1 MSSSPGTRRRRRD
14 DDDDDVD
21 DATTT
26 TTTCAGGA
34 ARMRAVG
41 ATLVARASTSGRLGT
56 AARRRRDA
64 RRCARDDDGTRARS
78 REATRTSSLDAEEA
92 RADSTRD
99 AFGRERLPWRAS
111 AKRAAAAAWDDDDDE
126 GAMGRDSEVGAMTA
140 VRLGNASAFVGWEVY
155 LDDDPETL
163 VGVVSDAAAMSSR
176 GGEETED
183 EDEDD
188 DDDDDGMKTLEAVA
202 TVTMDDGDGLS
213 EEEAAF
219 LSRLNDSLSVRIE
232 RDDDEAFDSDEAFL
246 LLVEGLHE
254 TTLGER
260 PLHYI
265 PFVPSMFPRWIPNSQ
280 ALFLDPPAG
289 LLDLALREVQ
299 LNELRSDLSPFCKM
313 LGADTYGMPR
323 RLSMINQGQK
333 DLVKRVEA
341 LGDWREVAIE
351 LDLKPDAAPWYYWD
365 NIDNVEDALL
375 KLVDA
380 FWFEEMDGEE
390 TFWYNDISGALR
402 LEPPTSGDGG
412 GLDVPVMPTMAHL
425 VEARRWDLH
434 HAVVLHGGY
443 RIVARE
449 LGWQRSRQIE
459 NRHLLSFEA
468 FSEEILELIDD
479 ESLVDIGLRPGQ
491 LPCARQLEEIGRDDL
506 IKFVKHHGGFSAV
519 SKKLNLQPSRAS
531 REVYPTVRVLAKALR
546 AFALEHDI
554 TVPVTPRRTEKK
566 IVLLPS
572 AIDLISND
580 RNDLRAAMEKFPS
593 KDIAVA
599 GNMKMRHA
607 RMTYAEAQM
616 ELRKW
621 KFEAGSR
628 SIFQNWCRAGNK
640 PWNMPVNPQPYYK
653 KQGTWVSW
661 RDFMCE

>member
-1 MSSSPGTRRRRRD
+1 MYVESSR
-14 DDDDDVD
+14 
-21 DATTT
+21 
-26 TTTCAGGA
+26 AG
-34 ARMRAVG
+34 ARV
-41 ATLVARASTSGRLGT
+41 VARASTSGRVETPPRRYDATGRRGKGCPGRAAT
-56 AARRRRDA
+56 QWCVHHRARREI
-64 RRCARDDDGTRARS
+64 RAFS
-78 REATRTSSLDAEEA
+78 STTSSSAEDAVPE
-92 RADSTRD
+92 SID

-111 AKRAAAAAWDDDDDE
+111 AKHAAAAAWDDEDEDEEADDASDDASD
-126 GAMGRDSEVGAMTA
+126 GVMTA

-163 VGVVSDAAAMSSR
+163 VGVVSDVAAMSSR
-176 GGEETED
+176 GGEAEE
-183 EDEDD
+183 EAREDD
-188 DDDDDGMKTLEAVA
+188 ESEAGDGGGETNVRGAVM
-202 TVTMDDGDGLS
+202 TTDDGDGLS
-213 EEEAAF
+213 EDERAF
-219 LSRLNDSLSVRIE
+219 LSRLDDSLSVRTAYD
-232 RDDDEAFDSDEAFL
+232 DDDEAFDSDEAFL

-260 PLHYI
+260 PLHYV
-265 PFVPSMFPRWIPNSQ
+265 PFVPSMFPRWIPTSQ

-289 LLDLALREVQ
+289 LLDLATREVQ
-299 LNELRSDLSPFCKM
+299 LNELRSDLLPFCKM
-313 LGADTYGMPR
+313 LGADTYGMPQ
-323 RLSMINQGQK
+323 RLSMMNQGQK

-380 FWFEEMDGEE
+380 FWFEETDGEE

-443 RIVARE
+443 RTVARE

-479 ESLVDIGLRPGQ
+479 ESLIDIGLRPRQ

-506 IKFVKHHGGFSAV
+506 IKFMKHHGGFSAV
-519 SKKLNLQPSRAS
+519 SKKLKLQPSRAS
-531 REVYPTVRVLAKALR
+531 RDAYPTVRVLAKALR

-554 TVPVTPRRTEKK
+554 TTPVTPRRMDKK
-566 IVLLPS
+566 VVLLPS
-572 AIDLISND
+572 AIDLMSND
-580 RNDLRAAMEKFPS
+580 RNDLRTAMEKFPS
-593 KDIAVA
+593 EDIAAA
-599 GNMKMRHA
+599 GNMKMRYT
-607 RMTYAEAQM
+607 RMTYAEARA
-616 ELRKW
+616 ELQKW
-621 KFEAGSR
+621 KFEEGSR

-661 RDFMCE
+661 RDFMCGTE

>member
-1 MSSSPGTRRRRRD
+1 M
-14 DDDDDVD
+14 
-21 DATTT
+21 
-26 TTTCAGGA
+26 
-34 ARMRAVG
+34 
-41 ATLVARASTSGRLGT
+41 
-56 AARRRRDA
+56 
-64 RRCARDDDGTRARS
+64 
-78 REATRTSSLDAEEA
+78 
-92 RADSTRD
+92 
-99 AFGRERLPWRAS
+99 
-111 AKRAAAAAWDDDDDE
+111 
-126 GAMGRDSEVGAMTA
+126 GAMTA

-183 EDEDD
+183 EDEDE
-188 DDDDDGMKTLEAVA
+188 DDDDDGMRTLEAVL
-202 TVTMDDGDGLS
+202 TVAMDDGDGLS
-213 EEEAAF
+213 EEERAF

-260 PLHYI
+260 PLHYV

-607 RMTYAEAQM
+607 RMTYAEAQT

>member
-1 MSSSPGTRRRRRD
+1 MYIES
-14 DDDDDVD
+14 
-21 DATTT
+21 AL
-26 TTTCAGGA
+26 AGG
-34 ARMRAVG
+34 RV
-41 ATLVARASTSGRLGT
+41 VARASTSGRVETPRRYDATPSGRRGRGEGRPGR
-56 AARRRRDA
+56 AA
-64 RRCARDDDGTRARS
+64 TRVHHRS
-78 REATRTSSLDAEEA
+78 RREIHVSSSASSSAEDAFPE
-92 RADSTRD
+92 SLD

-111 AKRAAAAAWDDDDDE
+111 AKHAAAAAWDDDEEDEADDASDDASD
-126 GAMGRDSEVGAMTA
+126 GVMTV

-163 VGVVSDAAAMSSR
+163 VGVVSDVAAMSSR
-176 GGEETED
+176 GGED
-183 EDEDD
+183 EDEAG
-188 DDDDDGMKTLEAVA
+188 DGGVETNVRGV
-202 TVTMDDGDGLS
+202 VTTTDDGDGLS
-213 EEEAAF
+213 EDERAF
-219 LSRLNDSLSVRIE
+219 LSRLDDSLSVRSPY
-232 RDDDEAFDSDEAFL
+232 DDEAFDSDEAFL

-260 PLHYI
+260 PLHYV
-265 PFVPSMFPRWIPNSQ
+265 PFVPSMFPRWIQNSQ

-289 LLDLALREVQ
+289 LLDLATREVQ
-299 LNELRSDLSPFCKM
+299 LNELRSDLLPFCKM
-313 LGADTYGMPR
+313 LGADTYGMPQ
-323 RLSMINQGQK
+323 RLSMMNQGQK
-333 DLVKRVEA
+333 DLVRRVEA

-380 FWFEEMDGEE
+380 FWFEETDGEE
-390 TFWYNDISGALR
+390 SFWYNDISGALR

-443 RIVARE
+443 RTVARE

-479 ESLVDIGLRPGQ
+479 ESLIDIGLRPGQ
-491 LPCARQLEEIGRDDL
+491 LPCARQLEEIGREDL
-506 IKFVKHHGGFSAV
+506 IKFMKHHGGFSAV
-519 SKKLNLQPSRAS
+519 SKKLKLQPSRAS
-531 REVYPTVRVLAKALR
+531 RDAYPTVRVLAKALR

-554 TVPVTPRRTEKK
+554 TTPVTPRRMDKK
-566 IVLLPS
+566 VVLLPS
-572 AIDLISND
+572 AIELMSND
-580 RNDLRAAMEKFPS
+580 RNDLRTAMEKFPS
-593 KDIAVA
+593 EDIAAA
-599 GNMKMRHA
+599 GNMKMRYT
-607 RMTYAEAQM
+607 RMTYAEAQA
-616 ELRKW
+616 ELKKW
-621 KFEAGSR
+621 KFEEGSR

-653 KQGTWVSW
+653 KQGSWVSW
-661 RDFMCE
+661 RDFMCGTE